1 VRASCSPLTRSRDLS
16 WATRADLS
24 RLRLVCRQIEQTAAA
39 GDLAAYLAADRD
51 FHLGMLALA
60 SNTRL
65 VEIVSSLRSQ
75 KRLLGLPPL
84 VAQKALGGSAR
95 EHRTLLG
102 LVAKG

>member
-1 VRASCSPLTRSRDLS
+1 MTGVSPATSALS
-16 WATRADLS
+16 VAEREFTDNP
-24 RLRLVCRQIEQTAAA
+24 
-39 GDLAAYLAADRD
+39 GLAADRD

-65 VEIVSSLRSQ
+65 VGIVSSLRSQ
-75 KRLLGLPPL
+75 TRLLGLPPL

>member
-1 VRASCSPLTRSRDLS
+1 
-16 WATRADLS
+16 
-24 RLRLVCRQIEQTAAA
+24 VCRQIEQTAAA

-75 KRLLGLPPL
+75 TRLLGLPPL
-84 VAQKALGGSAR
+84 VAQKALGGLCPRAPNPVGTGGQGVR
-95 EHRTLLG
+95 PPPPRT
-102 LVAKG
+102 